1 MFQTS
6 KYGGQVDTFT
16 MQLGR
21 LAMATRT
28 FSGIQPTGAL
38 HLGNY
43 LGAVK
48 RWVEQ
53 VGEQQEKMVRDR
65 NMFCVVDQHA
75 ITLPQDPSVLRDN
88 IRTMTASLLAC
99 GLDPERC
106 ILFQQSTVPAH
117 SELCWVLATL
127 CSVPRLGQLTQYKEK
142 AARLKEIPLGLFI
155 YPVLQ
160 AADILLYQATSVP
173 VGEDNL
179 QNLQIAQHLAHKFNR
194 TFCPPTIPL
203 FPRPEAI
210 LPDNSAARLR
220 SLRSPEHKMSKSDPD
235 PLACIFLSDMPDQ
248 LARKVKASVT
258 DTTKELYYDPVTRP
272 GVSNLITIHSQ
283 MTGQSPQE
291 VSQYLQEN
299 SVNKVQFKAMV
310 TDTLVTHLTPIREEM
325 DRLLADQQYMDSVL
339 TEGRDKARDLAGETM
354 GKVRELIGWR

>member
-1 MFQTS
+1 
-6 KYGGQVDTFT
+6 
-16 MQLGR
+16 MQLSKVVR
-21 LAMATRT
+21 SSRT

-53 VGEQQEKMVRDR
+53 VSGQEEEVARDR

-75 ITLPQDPSVLRDN
+75 ITMPQDPSTLRTN

-99 GLDPERC
+99 GLDPGRC
-106 ILFQQSTVPAH
+106 VLFQQSSVPAH

-160 AADILLYQATSVP
+160 AADILLYKASAVP
-173 VGEDNL
+173 VGEDNI

-194 TFCPPTIPL
+194 SFCPPTTPL

-210 LPDNSAARLR
+210 LPDNTAARLR

-235 PLACIFLSDMPDQ
+235 PLSCIFLSDTPDV
-248 LARKVKASVT
+248 LAKKVKTSVT
-258 DTTKELYYDPVTRP
+258 DTIKELYYDPVTRP

-283 MTGQSPQE
+283 MTGQSPEE
-291 VSQYLQEN
+291 VSRHLQEN
-299 SVNKVQFKAMV
+299 GVNKVQLKAMV
-310 TDTLVTHLTPIREEM
+310 TDSLVSHLTPIREEM
-325 DRLLADQQYMDSVL
+325 ERLLADQQYMDSVL
-339 TEGRDKARDLAGETM
+339 ADGRDVARDLAGETM
-354 GKVRELIGWR
+354 GQVRQLIGWR

>member
-1 MFQTS
+1 
-6 KYGGQVDTFT
+6 
-16 MQLGR
+16 MQLSR
-21 LAMATRT
+21 VVMAART

-53 VGEQQEKMVRDR
+53 VGEQQGVVNRDS

-75 ITLPQDPSVLRDN
+75 ITMPQDPSTLRNN
-88 IRTMTASLLAC
+88 IRVMTASLLAC

-106 ILFQQSTVPAH
+106 VLFQQSTVPAH

-127 CSVPRLGQLTQYKEK
+127 CTVPRLGQLTQYKEK

-160 AADILLYQATSVP
+160 AADILLYRASSVP
-173 VGEDNL
+173 VGEDNI
-179 QNLQIAQHLAHKFNR
+179 QNLQIAQHLAHKFNS
-194 TFCPPTIPL
+194 TFCLPTTPL

-210 LPDNSAARLR
+210 LPDNTAARLR
-220 SLRSPEHKMSKSDPD
+220 SLRSPEHKMSKSDQD
-235 PLACIFLSDMPDQ
+235 PQACIFLSDTPDQ
-248 LARKVKASVT
+248 LVKKVKSSVT
-258 DTTKELYYDPVTRP
+258 DTTRELYYDPVTRP

-283 MTGQSPQE
+283 MTGQTPEE
-291 VSQYLQEN
+291 VSQYLQQN

-310 TDTLVTHLTPIREEM
+310 SDSLITHLTPIREEM
-325 DRLLADQQYMDSVL
+325 DRLLADQHYMDTVL
-339 TEGRDKARDLAGETM
+339 ADGRDMASDLAGKTM